1 MINVVA
7 GQQFQPILIQK
18 KGSTAG
24 VFFDCH
30 VKIIKTTVLKL
41 HDFWKKSIVIRDVDQ
56 ALFGNLI
63 MQLFIWNFDYY
74 VFKVWSAVSVEKITK
89 SSK

>member
-1 MINVVA
+1 MI
-7 GQQFQPILIQK
+7 FE
-18 KGSTAG
+18 
-24 VFFDCH
+24 
-30 VKIIKTTVLKL
+30 
-41 HDFWKKSIVIRDVDQ
+41 KKSIVIRNVDQ

-74 VFKVWSAVSVEKITK
+74 VFKVLSAVSVEKTTK

>member
-1 MINVVA
+1 MINIVA

-24 VFFDCH
+24 DFFDCH

-41 HDFWKKSIVIRDVDQ
+41 HDF
-56 ALFGNLI
+56 
-63 MQLFIWNFDYY
+63 
-74 VFKVWSAVSVEKITK
+74 
-89 SSK
+89 